1 MRVPLRFWGHSAAAA
16 FLERRLPPG
25 LRPQTVKNIG
35 YVRDALICLAIVA
48 LGTYFLENPEKFDA
62 ALNWMLGR
70 RAGGSVI

>member
-1 MRVPLRFWGHSAAAA
+1 MRVPPRFWENSAAAA
-16 FLERRLPPG
+16 FLERRLSPG
-25 LRPQTVKNIG
+25 LRPETFKNIG

-48 LGTYFLENPEKFDA
+48 LGTYLLENPDKFDA